1 MVNLTKFCY
10 INKEIWK
17 VKLMLQIHTLIMLA
31 LLNLVEF
38 AGISKIVKLKLEN
51 VNKMDI
57 SDVTSPL

>member
-1 MVNLTKFCY
+1 
-10 INKEIWK
+10 
-17 VKLMLQIHTLIMLA
+17 MLQIHTLIMLA